1 MDEDQSNQD
10 HPHDVPTPSESVA
23 ALQRLLAMWHA
34 HDGEAAIPHI
44 DGTPLPGV
52 AIHVQVEHIA
62 ELTASVIAL
71 LRQNIY
77 LSTAPLI
84 RLSMECA
91 VNAVWW
97 ARNPMGVRSSMHEA
111 ARQSSLLVRAMRRMS
126 PGAFRNSGVVDEV
139 VRDYARFA
147 SDEARV
153 FELRC
158 KAIPGGEWIYPY
170 YRLLS
175 QASHGGPPLLEE
187 YMEPIPPTAENPDG
201 ISLVQRPHY
210 HQLEIALGTQVII
223 FALAIAAWDSVL
235 PSHPGEKALYE
246 LGDRLGFGDMLRQA
260 TGRNSAGKRR

>member
-1 MDEDQSNQD
+1 
-10 HPHDVPTPSESVA
+10 
-23 ALQRLLAMWHA
+23 MWHA
-34 HDGEAAIPHI
+34 HDGGAAIPLI
-44 DGTPLPGV
+44 DGTSLPGV

-62 ELTASVIAL
+62 ELTTSVLEL
-71 LRQNIY
+71 LRHHIY

-91 VNAVWW
+91 VNAAWW
-97 ARNPMGVRSSMHEA
+97 AREPTGVRAAMHQA
-111 ARQSSLLVRAMRRMS
+111 ARQSSLLVRAVRRLS
-126 PGAFRNSGVVDEV
+126 PGAFRDTKHLDAVLADF
-139 VRDYARFA
+139 AQFA

-153 FELRC
+153 FERRC

-175 QASHGGPPLLEE
+175 QGSHGGPPLLEE
-187 YMEPIPPTAENPDG
+187 YMEPIPPTDENPAG

-210 HQLEIALGTQVII
+210 RHLEIALGTQVIM

-235 PSHPGEKALYE
+235 PSHPDEQALYQ

-260 TGRNSAGKRR
+260 TGRTGRS